1 MKAELWN
8 CDFMAAALKIY
19 LDTFDIESWHS
30 LMPTGLFYGIT
41 TNPLLAERAGLDYS
55 ALEWG
60 NVIKTA
66 STLGARELHIQ
77 VPDTSEDA
85 LSFASKRL
93 EDAAPH
99 KLKIVIKVPLTR
111 EGIGL
116 ASELKAQGHDI
127 LMTACY
133 NAKQYVIAHQLNAD
147 YIAPYYG
154 RMLEAGIDAKQHM
167 IQMHAIGKSISS
179 EVKVLVA
186 SLRSIDQLVE
196 LAAVGL
202 THFTVAPT
210 IAEALLT
217 DKLTQA
223 ATSEFALAAKGS
235 SQE

>member
-1 MKAELWN
+1 MIEGLWDRD
-8 CDFMAAALKIY
+8 CMATALKIY
-19 LDTFDIESWHS
+19 LDTFDIESWRS

-41 TNPLLAERAGLDYS
+41 TNPLLAKRAGLDYS
-55 ALEWG
+55 AIEWD
-60 NVIKTA
+60 NVIKAA
-66 STLGARELHIQ
+66 SKLGARELHIQ

-111 EGIGL
+111 EGIAL

-133 NAKQYVIAHQLNAD
+133 NAKQYIIAHQLNAD
-147 YIAPYYG
+147 FIAPYYG
-154 RMLEAGIDAKQHM
+154 RMVEAGIDAKQHM
-167 IQMHAIGKSISS
+167 LHMHAIGKSISS

-196 LAAVGL
+196 LAAEGL

-210 IAEALLT
+210 IAEALLK
-217 DKLTQA
+217 DDLTQA
-223 ATSEFALAAKGS
+223 AAAEFALAAKGS
-235 SQE
+235 GEE

>member
-1 MKAELWN
+1 MVGGLWN
-8 CDFMAAALKIY
+8 GDYMAEALKIY
-19 LDTFDIESWHS
+19 LDTFDIESWRS

-55 ALEWG
+55 AIEWG

-85 LSFASKRL
+85 LSFSAERL

-116 ASELKAQGHDI
+116 ASKLKAQGHDI

-147 YIAPYYG
+147 FIAPYYG
-154 RMLEAGIDAKQHM
+154 RMEEAGIDAKQHM
-167 IQMHAIGKSISS
+167 LQMHAIGKSTSS
-179 EVKVLVA
+179 EVKVLIA
-186 SLRSIDQLVE
+186 SLRSIDQMVE
-196 LAAVGL
+196 LAAEGL
-202 THFTVAPT
+202 THFTIGPA

-217 DKLTQA
+217 DELTQA
-223 ATSEFALAAKGS
+223 AAAEFALAAKGS
-235 SQE
+235 SPE